1 MNRGP
6 RPKLSG
12 PVRSRA
18 GVRFVV
24 SSPASSAN
32 LGSGFDTL
40 GLALDLRLLGW
51 VMDQEPVPAS
61 LNPDGWEAGLNR
73 LAEQAAQ
80 AVFDQVGRHPD
91 TPFHLF
97 LETPFPAGRGMG
109 SSAAAQAVGLVA
121 ANRLFG
127 DPLGPEAVFDLLA
140 SLEGHADNAAPAL
153 YGGLN
158 WVWQEGRH
166 FGHAMLPPP
175 PLEVALAIPSRG
187 LTTSRSR
194 HRLPKAVPITDAVH
208 NLQRAGLWL
217 LAAQN
222 GRWDLLWQAADDRL
236 HQPHRARLMPYLVG
250 AIETAR
256 SEGAYFAAL
265 SGSGSS
271 IMALADP
278 GQGYRVA
285 QAMCQAMAEQG
296 VEAMPRRV
304 RPTTRGT
311 EVYTPERETGRLE
324 AVRV

>member
-1 MNRGP
+1 M
-6 RPKLSG
+6 
-12 PVRSRA
+12 
-18 GVRFVV
+18 RFVV

-32 LGSGFDTL
+32 LGSGFDTM

-51 VMDQEPVPAS
+51 VMDEAPPPPGWS
-61 LNPDGWEAGLNR
+61 PDGWEAGLSR
-73 LAEQAAQ
+73 LAEQAAET
-80 AVFDQVGRHPD
+80 VFEEVGRHPD
-91 TPFHLF
+91 VPFHLL

-121 ANRLFG
+121 ANRLLG
-127 DPLGPEAVFDLLA
+127 DPLGSEAIFDLLA
-140 SLEGHADNAAPAL
+140 ALEGHADNAAPAL

-194 HRLPKAVPITDAVH
+194 HRLPKAVPIADAVH

-236 HQPHRARLMPYLVG
+236 HQPGRARLMPYLDECIG
-250 AIETAR
+250 AARTA
-256 SEGAYFAAL
+256 GAYFAAL

-271 IMALADP
+271 VMSLTDP
-278 GQGYRVA
+278 GQGLLVA
-285 QAMCQAMAEQG
+285 QAMCAVMAQHG
-296 VEAMPRRV
+296 VEAAPRRV

-311 EVYTPERETGRLE
+311 EVYMPEREAAPVGASR
-324 AVRV
+324 

>member
-1 MNRGP
+1 MSQGDRP
-6 RPKLSG
+6 RLSG
-12 PVRSRA
+12 PVRSRS

-32 LGSGFDTL
+32 LGSGFDTM
-40 GLALDLRLLGW
+40 GMALDLRLLGW
-51 VMDQEPVPAS
+51 VMEEAPQPPGWA
-61 LNPDGWEAGLNR
+61 PDGWEAGLSR
-73 LAEQAAQ
+73 LAEQAAE
-80 AVFDQVGRHPD
+80 AVFEEVDRRPD
-91 TPFHLF
+91 VPFHLL

-121 ANRLFG
+121 ANRLLG
-127 DPLGPEAVFDLLA
+127 DPLGTEAVFDLLA
-140 SLEGHADNAAPAL
+140 ALEGHADNAAPAL

-158 WVWQEGRH
+158 WVWQEGHH

-175 PLEVALAIPSRG
+175 PLEVALAIPARG

-194 HRLPKAVPITDAVH
+194 HRLPKVVPIADAVH

-236 HQPHRARLMPYLVG
+236 HQPQRARLMPYLE
-250 AIETAR
+250 ASIAAARTA
-256 SEGAYFAAL
+256 GAYFAAL

-271 IMALADP
+271 VVALSDP
-278 GQGYRVA
+278 GLGLTVA
-285 QAMCQAMAEQG
+285 QAMVSAMGQHG
-296 VEAMPRRV
+296 VEAAPRRV

-311 EVYTPERETGRLE
+311 EVYTPERIPVPVE
-324 AVRV
+324 AAR